1 MDIVQLMSRSQLFPP
16 TYSIEGAHKLR
27 SLNLCASIQ
36 IRGLYTSD
44 NEYDVSSLPSDMRF
58 KYPFD
63 SSTTSAQKWLEYFD
77 WINLPGDWQET
88 SHGNIVK
95 TLHKGKGKVVQG
107 APSEDAAIYRQ
118 KGAAREEERVKM
130 AQEINS
136 LLNRKQAMS

>member
-1 MDIVQLMSRSQLFPP
+1 V
-16 TYSIEGAHKLR
+16 
-27 SLNLCASIQ
+27 
-36 IRGLYTSD
+36 YTSD
-44 NEYDVSSLPSDMRF
+44 NEYDVTGLPSDMRF

-63 SSTTSAQKWLEYFD
+63 NSTTSAQKWLEYFD

-95 TLHKGKGKVVQG
+95 TLHHSSKGKVQG
-107 APSEDAAIYRQ
+107 APSEDPAIYRQ